1 MNAAGGKAIES
12 ATVELDLNNLP
23 DDPALLHQLILD
35 LISTLQSQQSDIE
48 KLRHQLKQLQRY
60 QFGSKSERFEALE
73 EQKLLFQQLQDL
85 VDNNEGT
92 SESADEMVEAA
103 ADDAAPDGNGKKN
116 GHGRKPIPDHLP
128 RERVEFPLPEEK
140 RECPNCAGHL
150 EKIGEEVTRQLE
162 YVPASFHVKELVR
175 FKYACKKCQEGVVI
189 TDLPPQPIEK
199 GIPGPGLLAHVLT
212 SKYCDHLPLN
222 RLERI
227 FARNG
232 IDLSRQTLC
241 DWVGKAAHL
250 LEPLIVAQIKELIG
264 SKKIHTDDTVV
275 PVLEKDRKN
284 TKQGRLWV
292 YGNDTHIVYDY
303 TPNRSRE
310 GPKAFLKGY
319 RGYLQ
324 ADAYAG
330 YNERVGNGKATL
342 VGCWAHA
349 RRKFVEAKDSDP
361 LRSHTALVFI
371 GDLYRIEREWRAVE
385 AETRA
390 TVRQSMALP
399 ILKKFELWLREE
411 AGRVLPKSPMGEAI
425 RYALNQWKTLVA
437 YIHDGDL
444 DIDNN
449 FAERAMRPVVLG
461 RKNWLFAGSDSG
473 GKRAAII
480 YSLVATCKLHGI
492 DPFAYFRDVLT
503 RLPAHPLN
511 QIQDLLP
518 HNWKR
523 AHATSEN

>member
-1 MNAAGGKAIES
+1 MIDTGEKRVENAPV
-12 ATVELDLNNLP
+12 TLDLDHLP

-48 KLRHQLKQLQRY
+48 KLRHQLNRLQRY

-73 EQKLLFQQLQDL
+73 EQKLLFEQLRNLAENQEE
-85 VDNNEGT
+85 VDADV
-92 SESADEMVEAA
+92 ESDEEEAPESPA
-103 ADDAAPDGNGKKN
+103 EDNAKKK
-116 GHGRKPIPDHLP
+116 GHGRKPFPDHLP

-140 RECPNCAGHL
+140 RDCPNCAGHL
-150 EKIGEEVTRQLE
+150 EKIGEEITQQLE
-162 YVPASFHVKELVR
+162 YVPASFHVRELVR
-175 FKYACKKCQEGVVI
+175 FKYACKQCQEGVVI
-189 TDLPPQPIEK
+189 SDLPPQPIDK
-199 GIPGPGLLAHVLT
+199 GIPGPGFLAQVLT
-212 SKYCDHLPLN
+212 SKYCDHTPLN
-222 RLERI
+222 RQVGI
-227 FARNG
+227 YARNG
-232 IDLSRQTLC
+232 IDVSRKTLC
-241 DWVGKAAHL
+241 DWVGRVSAL
-250 LEPLIVAQIKELIG
+250 LEMLVIAMRKELIT
-264 SKKIHTDDTVV
+264 SKKLHTDDTVV
-275 PVLEKDRKN
+275 PVLEKDRKT

-292 YGNDTHIVYDY
+292 YGNETHIVYDY

-330 YNERVGNGKATL
+330 YNELVGKGKATL

-385 AETRA
+385 SETRA
-390 TVRQSMALP
+390 AVRRSQALP
-399 ILKKFELWLREE
+399 ILEKFGTWLREE

-425 RYALNQWKTLVA
+425 RYALNQWESLVV
-437 YIHDGDL
+437 YTRDGDL
-444 DIDNN
+444 HPDNN
-449 FAERAMRPVVLG
+449 FAENAMRPVVLG

-480 YSLVATCKLHGI
+480 FSLVATCKLHDI
-492 DPFAYFRDVLT
+492 DPFAYFRDILE
-503 RLPAHPLN
+503 RLPSHPIN
-511 QIQDLLP
+511 QIHDLLP
-518 HNWKR
+518 YNWKAAR
-523 AHATSEN
+523 TASGD